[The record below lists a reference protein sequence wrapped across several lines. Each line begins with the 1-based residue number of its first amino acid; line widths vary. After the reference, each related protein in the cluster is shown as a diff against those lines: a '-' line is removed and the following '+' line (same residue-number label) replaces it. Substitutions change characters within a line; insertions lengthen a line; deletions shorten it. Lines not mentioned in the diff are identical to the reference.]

1 MTTDEVSILTKL
13 PLTDELSTD
22 EKSTDEVS
30 SDEKTGSDF
39 HCNGLK
45 ACLAA

>member
-1 MTTDEVSILTKL
+1 
-13 PLTDELSTD
+13 
-22 EKSTDEVS
+22 VS

-45 ACLAA
+45 ACLAAWKMMIMMML